1 MINFLRSETFIHLFR
16 LKISD
21 FSRLSGLFC
30 RNEVLF
36 NASKCTQKLIG
47 VLYWV
52 HFEVD
57 VRRDLL
63 NFVGPSRS
71 ISVVERF
78 HITSRGHVVV
88 LNNGGHVSVP
98 NKSCWSV
105 LKWDVI
111 F

>member
-1 MINFLRSETFIHLFR
+1 MHT
-16 LKISD
+16 
-21 FSRLSGLFC
+21 
-30 RNEVLF
+30 
-36 NASKCTQKLIG
+36 
-47 VLYWV
+47 
-52 HFEVD
+52 EVD
-57 VRRDLL
+57 GGMVLGTFLSIRDLL

-78 HITSRGHVVV
+78 HITSRGHVV

>member
-1 MINFLRSETFIHLFR
+1 MHT
-16 LKISD
+16 
-21 FSRLSGLFC
+21 
-30 RNEVLF
+30 
-36 NASKCTQKLIG
+36 
-47 VLYWV
+47 
-52 HFEVD
+52 EVD
-57 VRRDLL
+57 WGMLLGTFLSRRDLL

-78 HITSRGHVVV
+78 HMTSRGHVVI
-88 LNNGGHVSVP
+88 LNNGGYVSVP

>member
-1 MINFLRSETFIHLFR
+1 MLT
-16 LKISD
+16 
-21 FSRLSGLFC
+21 
-30 RNEVLF
+30 
-36 NASKCTQKLIG
+36 
-47 VLYWV
+47 
-52 HFEVD
+52 EVD
-57 VRRDLL
+57 WGMVLGTFLSKRDLL

-88 LNNGGHVSVP
+88 LNNGSHVSVP

>member
-1 MINFLRSETFIHLFR
+1 MHT
-16 LKISD
+16 
-21 FSRLSGLFC
+21 
-30 RNEVLF
+30 
-36 NASKCTQKLIG
+36 
-47 VLYWV
+47 
-52 HFEVD
+52 EVD
-57 VRRDLL
+57 WGVVLGTFLSRRDLL
-63 NFVGPSRS
+63 NFVGPARS

-78 HITSRGHVVV
+78 HMTSRGHVVV

>member
-1 MINFLRSETFIHLFR
+1 MHT
-16 LKISD
+16 
-21 FSRLSGLFC
+21 
-30 RNEVLF
+30 
-36 NASKCTQKLIG
+36 
-47 VLYWV
+47 
-52 HFEVD
+52 EVD
-57 VRRDLL
+57 GGMVLGTFSSRRDLL

-71 ISVVERF
+71 ISVEERF

-111 F
+111 FKVGYET